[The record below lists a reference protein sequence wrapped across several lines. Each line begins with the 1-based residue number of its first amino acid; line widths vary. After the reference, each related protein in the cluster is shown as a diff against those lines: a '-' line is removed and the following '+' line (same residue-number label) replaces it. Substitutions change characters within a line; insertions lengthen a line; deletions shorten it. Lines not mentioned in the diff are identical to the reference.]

1 MSASAAPRPHFVR
14 GLDSFRFIAAAVVA
28 AGHGALVPFDR
39 IAGETHGIWKMIGG
53 AWDSLPNGTLAVCVF
68 FFISGFCIHFPN
80 VIKERVPVVPFLIK
94 RGLRIGIPLFVT
106 LAAAYAFG
114 RQYVSALDSV
124 LWSVYCEL
132 VYYALYPVLF
142 PVLRGRWV
150 SATIVCAAVS
160 IGLLIAFPDTPRPW
174 NFGVVTFLFCAPM
187 WLLGAVLAERYR
199 SGALFTDR
207 LPPVWFLR
215 AALPSCAILATFMF
229 YHAPIKIP
237 LTWSVA
243 AFVPVGYLWLAKE
256 LQRLTTHRT
265 SDRLETLGLA
275 AYSIYL
281 VHRFPLTFF
290 NDHFGPNLPIAV
302 YVLQAVAI
310 GLVAYVFYRCIEK
323 PSHELSK
330 AVGRRL
336 SDSRTA
342 AKPDSSG

>member
-1 MSASAAPRPHFVR
+1 MPAIVAPTPHFVR

-28 AGHGALVPFDR
+28 AGHGAWVPFSR
-39 IAGETHGIWKMIGG
+39 FAGETHGPWKLVAG

-80 VIKERVPVVPFLIK
+80 VARERVLVVPFLIK
-94 RGLRIGIPLFVT
+94 RGLRIGIPLVVI
-106 LAAAYAFG
+106 LAVAYASG
-114 RQYVSALDSV
+114 RQHVSALDSV

-132 VYYALYPVLF
+132 AYYALYPVLF

-150 SATIVCAAVS
+150 RATIVSAALG
-160 IGLLIAFPDTPRPW
+160 IGFLIALPDTPRPW
-174 NFGVVTFLFCAPM
+174 NFGVATFLFCAPM

-207 LPPVWFLR
+207 LPPVWFMR
-215 AALPSCAILATFMF
+215 GALPFCAILATFMF

-237 LTWSVA
+237 LTWSVV

-256 LQRLTTHRT
+256 LQRLTGHRT
-265 SDRLETLGLA
+265 NDRLEALGGA

-281 VHRFPLTFF
+281 VHRFPLTLFATLYGA
-290 NDHFGPNLPIAV
+290 HLPLALYPV
-302 YVLQAVAI
+302 QAIAI
-310 GLVAYVFYRCIEK
+310 GVVAYAFFQGVEK
-323 PSHELSK
+323 PSHEFSK

-336 SDSRTA
+336 TNS
-342 AKPDSSG
+342 PDPAQ